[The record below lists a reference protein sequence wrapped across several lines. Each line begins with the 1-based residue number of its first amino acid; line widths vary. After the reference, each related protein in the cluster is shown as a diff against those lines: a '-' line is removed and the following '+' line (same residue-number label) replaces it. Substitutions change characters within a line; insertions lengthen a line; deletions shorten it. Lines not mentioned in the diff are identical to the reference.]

1 MSNASR
7 REPISSNSSGS
18 ADPPSLDNFYDEFYS
33 ITMDE
38 ENNVREK
45 GKEIDR
51 GGIIR
56 GTAVKLY

>member
-1 MSNASR
+1 MRLVANQFLR
-7 REPISSNSSGS
+7 IR

-56 GTAVKLY
+56 GTAVNPY